1 MRPCEV
7 STVTIR
13 LNFVTRCGAKLV
25 GGFEAVRVTK
35 DLKKFAKTFANMLNN
50 GVFLKGS
57 GGQDVHVS
65 EPMLDEEQAG
75 QCQRRIFE

>member
-1 MRPCEV
+1 MV
-7 STVTIR
+7 IIR
-13 LNFVTRCGAKLV
+13 LNLVTRWGAKLV
-25 GGFEAVRVTK
+25 GGFEEVSVTI
-35 DLKKFAKTFANMLNN
+35 DLKKFEKTFANMLNK

-75 QCQRRIFE
+75 QCQRRFLSSGDFR

>member
-1 MRPCEV
+1 MPCEV
-7 STVTIR
+7 STATIR
-13 LNFVTRCGAKLV
+13 LNFVTLCGAKLV

-35 DLKKFAKTFANMLNN
+35 DLKKFAKTFPSMLNN
-50 GVFLKGS
+50 GEFLKLS

-75 QCQRRIFE
+75 QSQRRIFE